1 MIFMCFQVDFLY
13 ARSGT
18 LQIFSLLTY
27 SLFFERMTREELRN
41 VKRLP
46 KMPWCLAVMRCK
58 HFAWHSRWV
67 RQVRWF
73 TQPGKGLGR
82 KRLLV
87 IVSER
92 IERYSQKLEWSR
104 QELKVGW
111 FVQWIQ
117 ATCPTFPH
125 RSPARQMGRWPYGHH
140 RVAFERSPSC
150 RPDHFIKLW
159 NTLTFKFSSVSF
171 QLGFH
176 GCFMY
181 VFCFQNLDWN
191 TSRHVMTY
199 QCIKTKTWFMFCC
212 FYFAIII
219 FIMQKWLPG
228 LSDYVRLRSCK
239 YRGLIP
245 PGSSEL
251 PQRC

>member
-41 VKRLP
+41 VKRSP
-46 KMPWCLAVMRCK
+46 KGDAVMPCSDALQAFRLTLQVGETS
-58 HFAWHSRWV
+58 ALVHS
-67 RQVRWF
+67 
-73 TQPGKGLGR
+73 TR
-82 KRLLV
+82 KRSRPKTLV
-87 IVSER
+87 GQSLREDRTVFPKSWNGRDKNWRTESWLICSMN
-92 IERYSQKLEWSR
+92 SSNLSH
-104 QELKVGW
+104 
-111 FVQWIQ
+111 
-117 ATCPTFPH
+117 PH

-176 GCFMY
+176 VCFMY
-181 VFCFQNLDWN
+181 VFFFQNLDWN

-219 FIMQKWLPG
+219 FIM
-228 LSDYVRLRSCK
+228 
-239 YRGLIP
+239 
-245 PGSSEL
+245 
-251 PQRC
+251 